1 MTFTGILFL
10 IIATVLT
17 AMFSIVFKIFHRKDI
32 DANQAIF
39 FNYLTAF
46 VLGVLFSLN
55 GEAVVNPLK
64 ADWLVD
70 VIILGFI
77 FMAGMVMLSASTRRV
92 GVAISTVCS
101 RASMVIPI
109 IVSYLLI
116 EGSAKPKWLL
126 ICLVLVAMT
135 LTIWTDKPEGGHK
148 YTLLDILAPVTVF
161 LMFGAS
167 NAYLKVLQHRVTVN
181 DTAAG
186 LSEQVINSEISLVT
200 ASVFFVAMIM
210 CIYSFFKKGEDGKRS
225 PLLLKNVV
233 GGVVLGFVNYFCT
246 YTLMLS
252 MKTIDSSFLFPVHNI
267 GIVAIGAIVGW
278 LAFNEKLRPH
288 QVVGIVLAAVSIALL
303 CI

>member
-46 VLGVLFSLN
+46 VLGVLFSL
-55 GEAVVNPLK
+55 GGGVVVNPLK

-109 IVSYLLI
+109 IVSYMFI

-135 LTIWTDKPEGGHK
+135 LTIWSDKPEGGHK
-148 YTLLDILAPVTVF
+148 YSLLDILAPVTVF

-167 NAYLKVLQHRVTVN
+167 NSYLKVLQHRVTVN

-200 ASVFFVAMIM
+200 ASVFFVAMLM
-210 CIYSFFKKGEDGKRS
+210 CIFSFFKKSEDGKRS
-225 PLLLKNVV
+225 PLLLKNVM

-278 LAFNEKLRPH
+278 LAFNEKLKPH
-288 QVVGIVLAAVSIALL
+288 QVLGIVLAAVSIALL

>member
-1 MTFTGILFL
+1 MTLTGILFL
-10 IIATVLT
+10 IIATILT

-135 LTIWTDKPEGGHK
+135 LTIWTDKPQGGHK

-200 ASVFFVAMIM
+200 ASVFFVAMLT
-210 CIYSFFKKGEDGKRS
+210 CIYSFFKKGSDGKRS
-225 PLLLKNVV
+225 PLLLKNVI

-288 QVVGIVLAAVSIALL
+288 QILGIVLAAVSIALL

>member
-1 MTFTGILFL
+1 MSFTGILFL
-10 IIATVLT
+10 IIATILT

-148 YTLLDILAPVTVF
+148 YTLLDILAPLTVF

-225 PLLLKNVV
+225 PLLLKNVT

>member
-55 GEAVVNPLK
+55 GGAVVNPLK
-64 ADWLVD
+64 ADWLID

-77 FMAGMVMLSASTRRV
+77 FMSGMVMLSASTRRV

-109 IVSYLLI
+109 IVSYMFI

-126 ICLVLVAMT
+126 IVLVLVAMT
-135 LTIWTDKPEGGHK
+135 LTIWTDKPESGHK
-148 YTLLDILAPVTVF
+148 FTLLDILAPVTVF

-200 ASVFFVAMIM
+200 ASVFFVAMLM
-210 CIYSFFKKGEDGKRS
+210 CLFSFFKKGQDGKRS
-225 PLLLKNVV
+225 PLLLKNVT

-278 LAFNEKLRPH
+278 LAFNEKLKPH
-288 QVVGIVLAAVSIALL
+288 QVLGIVLAAVSIALL

>member
-17 AMFSIVFKIFHRKDI
+17 AMFSIVFKIFHKKDI

-46 VLGVLFSLN
+46 VLGVLFSLR
-55 GEAVVNPLK
+55 GGAVVNPLK
-64 ADWLVD
+64 ADWLID

-109 IVSYLLI
+109 IVSYMFI

-135 LTIWTDKPEGGHK
+135 LTIWTDKPESGHK
-148 YTLLDILAPVTVF
+148 FTLLDILAPITVF

-200 ASVFFVAMIM
+200 ASVFFVAMLM
-210 CIYSFFKKGEDGKRS
+210 CIFSFFKKGQNGKRS
-225 PLLLKNVV
+225 PLLLKNVT

-278 LAFNEKLRPH
+278 LAFNEKLKPH
-288 QVVGIVLAAVSIALL
+288 QVLGIVLAAVSIALL

>member
-1 MTFTGILFL
+1 MSITGIIFL

-46 VLGVLFSLN
+46 ILGVLFSLN

-161 LMFGAS
+161 LTFGAS
-167 NAYLKVLQHRVTVN
+167 NSYLKVLQHRVTVN

-210 CIYSFFKKGEDGKRS
+210 CIYSFFKKGPDGKRS
-225 PLLLKNVV
+225 PLLLKNVT

>member
-1 MTFTGILFL
+1 MSITGIIFL

-32 DANQAIF
+32 DADQAIF

-46 VLGVLFSLN
+46 VLGVLLSLH
-55 GEAVVNPLK
+55 GGAVVNPLK
-64 ADWLVD
+64 ADWLID
-70 VIILGFI
+70 VIILGVI

-126 ICLVLVAMT
+126 IGLVLVAMT
-135 LTIWTDKPEGGHK
+135 LTIWTDKPESGHK
-148 YTLLDILAPVTVF
+148 YTLLDILAPVTVY

-200 ASVFFVAMIM
+200 ASVFFVAMLT

-233 GGVVLGFVNYFCT
+233 GGVVLGLVNYFCT

-278 LAFNEKLRPH
+278 LAFDEKLRPH
-288 QVVGIVLAAVSIALL
+288 QILGIVLAAVSIALL

>member
-46 VLGVLFSLN
+46 ILGVMFSLQ
-55 GEAVVNPLK
+55 GGVVVNPLK

-167 NAYLKVLQHRVTVN
+167 NSYLKVLQHRVTVN

-200 ASVFFVAMIM
+200 ASVFFVAMLM
-210 CIYSFFKKGEDGKRS
+210 CIYSFFKKGPDGKRS
-225 PLLLKNVV
+225 PLLLKNVT

-288 QVVGIVLAAVSIALL
+288 QILGIVLAAVSIALL

>member
-17 AMFSIVFKIFHRKDI
+17 AMFSIVFKIFHKKDI

-46 VLGVLFSLN
+46 VLGVLFSLQ
-55 GEAVVNPLK
+55 GGAVVNPLK
-64 ADWLVD
+64 ADWLID

-109 IVSYLLI
+109 IVSYMFI

-135 LTIWTDKPEGGHK
+135 LTIWADKPQGGHK

-186 LSEQVINSEISLVT
+186 LSEQIINSEISLVT
-200 ASVFFVAMIM
+200 ASVFFVAMLM
-210 CIYSFFKKGEDGKRS
+210 CIFSFFKKGQDGKHS

-233 GGVVLGFVNYFCT
+233 GGIVLGFVNYFCT

-278 LAFNEKLRPH
+278 LAFNEKLKPH
-288 QVVGIVLAAVSIALL
+288 QVLGIVLAAVSIALL

>member
-1 MTFTGILFL
+1 MSITGIIFL

-32 DANQAIF
+32 DADQAIF

-46 VLGVLFSLN
+46 VLGVLLSLH
-55 GEAVVNPLK
+55 GGAVVNPLK
-64 ADWLVD
+64 ADWLID
-70 VIILGFI
+70 VIILGVI

-126 ICLVLVAMT
+126 IGLVLVAMT
-135 LTIWTDKPEGGHK
+135 LTIWTDKPESGHK
-148 YTLLDILAPVTVF
+148 YSLMDILAPITVF

-167 NAYLKVLQHRVTVN
+167 NSYLKVLQHRVTVN

-200 ASVFFVAMIM
+200 ASVFFVAMLT

-225 PLLLKNVV
+225 PLLLKNVI

-252 MKTIDSSFLFPVHNI
+252 MKTLDSSFLFPVHNI

-288 QVVGIVLAAVSIALL
+288 QILGIVLAAVSIALL

>member
-10 IIATVLT
+10 IIATILT

-55 GEAVVNPLK
+55 GEAVVNPFK

-210 CIYSFFKKGEDGKRS
+210 CIYSFFKKGPDGRRS
-225 PLLLKNVV
+225 PLLLKNVT

>member
-148 YTLLDILAPVTVF
+148 YTLLDILAPLTVF

-225 PLLLKNVV
+225 PLLLKNVT

>member
-17 AMFSIVFKIFHRKDI
+17 AMFSIVFKIFHHKDI

-46 VLGVLFSLN
+46 VLGVLFSLQ
-55 GEAVVNPLK
+55 GGAVVNPLK

-109 IVSYLLI
+109 IVSYMFI
-116 EGSAKPKWLL
+116 DGSDKPKWLL

-135 LTIWTDKPEGGHK
+135 LTIWTDKPESGHK

-167 NAYLKVLQHRVTVN
+167 NSYLKVLQHRVTVN

-200 ASVFFVAMIM
+200 ASVFFVAMLM
-210 CIYSFFKKGEDGKRS
+210 CIFSFFKKGSDGKRS

-233 GGVVLGFVNYFCT
+233 GGVILGFVNYFCT
-246 YTLMLS
+246 FTLMLS

-278 LAFNEKLRPH
+278 LAFNEKLKPH

>member
-46 VLGVLFSLN
+46 ILGVLFSLN

-161 LMFGAS
+161 LMFGVS

-200 ASVFFVAMIM
+200 ASVFFVAMLM
-210 CIYSFFKKGEDGKRS
+210 CIYSFFKKGPDGKRS

-288 QVVGIVLAAVSIALL
+288 QILGIVLAAVSIALL

>member
-46 VLGVLFSLN
+46 ILGVLFSLN

-109 IVSYLLI
+109 IVSYMFI

-135 LTIWTDKPEGGHK
+135 LTIWSDKPEGGHK
-148 YTLLDILAPVTVF
+148 YSLLDILAPVTVF

-167 NAYLKVLQHRVTVN
+167 NSYLKVLQHRVTVN

-200 ASVFFVAMIM
+200 ASVFFVAMLM
-210 CIYSFFKKGEDGKRS
+210 CIFSFFKKSEDGKRS
-225 PLLLKNVV
+225 PLLLKNVM

-278 LAFNEKLRPH
+278 LAFNEKLKPH

>member
-46 VLGVLFSLN
+46 VLGVLFSL
-55 GEAVVNPLK
+55 GGGVVVNPLK

-109 IVSYLLI
+109 IVSYMFI

-126 ICLVLVAMT
+126 IVLVLVAMT
-135 LTIWTDKPEGGHK
+135 LTIWTDKPESGHK
-148 YTLLDILAPVTVF
+148 FTLLDILAPVTVF

-167 NAYLKVLQHRVTVN
+167 NSYLKVLQHRVTVN

-200 ASVFFVAMIM
+200 ASVFFVAMLM
-210 CIYSFFKKGEDGKRS
+210 CIFSFFKKSEDGKRS
-225 PLLLKNVV
+225 PLLLKNVM

-278 LAFNEKLRPH
+278 LAFNEKLKPH

>member
-10 IIATVLT
+10 IIATILT

-210 CIYSFFKKGEDGKRS
+210 CIYSFFKKGPDGKRS
-225 PLLLKNVV
+225 PLLLKNVA

>member
-1 MTFTGILFL
+1 MSFTGILFL

-17 AMFSIVFKIFHRKDI
+17 AMFSIVFKIFHRKEI

-109 IVSYLLI
+109 IVSYMFI

-200 ASVFFVAMIM
+200 ASVFFIAMLM
-210 CIYSFFKKGEDGKRS
+210 CIFSFFKKGQDGKRS

-288 QVVGIVLAAVSIALL
+288 QVLGIVLAAVSIALL

>member
-32 DANQAIF
+32 DVDQAIF

-46 VLGVLFSLN
+46 VLGVLLSLH
-55 GEAVVNPLK
+55 GGAVVNPLK
-64 ADWLVD
+64 ADWLID
-70 VIILGFI
+70 VIILGVI
-77 FMAGMVMLSASTRRV
+77 FMAGMVMLSDSTRRV

-126 ICLVLVAMT
+126 IGLVLVAMT
-135 LTIWTDKPEGGHK
+135 LTIWTDKPESGHK

-200 ASVFFVAMIM
+200 ASVFFVAMLT
-210 CIYSFFKKGEDGKRS
+210 CIYSFFKKGGDGKRS

-288 QVVGIVLAAVSIALL
+288 QILGIVLAAVSIALL

>member
-1 MTFTGILFL
+1 MSITGIIFL

-46 VLGVLFSLN
+46 ILGVLFSLN

-200 ASVFFVAMIM
+200 ASVFFVAMLM
-210 CIYSFFKKGEDGKRS
+210 CIYSFFKKGPDGKRS

-288 QVVGIVLAAVSIALL
+288 QILGIVLAAVSIALL

>member
-46 VLGVLFSLN
+46 ILGVLFSLN

-126 ICLVLVAMT
+126 IVLVLVAMT

-288 QVVGIVLAAVSIALL
+288 QILGIILAAVSIALL

>member
-1 MTFTGILFL
+1 MSITGIIFL

-17 AMFSIVFKIFHRKDI
+17 AMFSIVFKIFYRKDI

-46 VLGVLFSLN
+46 ILGVLFSLN

-161 LMFGAS
+161 LTFGAS
-167 NAYLKVLQHRVTVN
+167 NSYLKVLQHRVTVN

-210 CIYSFFKKGEDGKRS
+210 CIYSFFKKGPDGKRS
-225 PLLLKNVV
+225 PLLLKNVT

>member
-1 MTFTGILFL
+1 MSFTGILFL

-17 AMFSIVFKIFHRKDI
+17 AMFSIVFKIFHRQNI

-109 IVSYLLI
+109 IVSYMFI

-161 LMFGAS
+161 IMFGAS
-167 NAYLKVLQHRVTVN
+167 NSYLKVLQHRVTVN

-200 ASVFFVAMIM
+200 ASVFFIAMLM
-210 CIYSFFKKGEDGKRS
+210 CIFSFFKKGQDGKRS

-288 QVVGIVLAAVSIALL
+288 QVLGIVLAAVSIALL

>member
-10 IIATVLT
+10 IIATILT

-46 VLGVLFSLN
+46 ILGVLFSLN

-116 EGSAKPKWLL
+116 EG
-126 ICLVLVAMT
+126 I
-135 LTIWTDKPEGGHK
+135 
-148 YTLLDILAPVTVF
+148 
-161 LMFGAS
+161 
-167 NAYLKVLQHRVTVN
+167 R
-181 DTAAG
+181 
-186 LSEQVINSEISLVT
+186 
-200 ASVFFVAMIM
+200 
-210 CIYSFFKKGEDGKRS
+210 
-225 PLLLKNVV
+225 PL
-233 GGVVLGFVNYFCT
+233 
-246 YTLMLS
+246 
-252 MKTIDSSFLFPVHNI
+252 
-267 GIVAIGAIVGW
+267 
-278 LAFNEKLRPH
+278 
-288 QVVGIVLAAVSIALL
+288 
-303 CI
+303 

>member
-1 MTFTGILFL
+1 MSITGIIFL

-32 DANQAIF
+32 DADQAIF

-46 VLGVLFSLN
+46 VLGVLLSLH
-55 GEAVVNPLK
+55 GGAVVNPLK
-64 ADWLVD
+64 ADWLID
-70 VIILGFI
+70 VIILGVI

-126 ICLVLVAMT
+126 IGLVLVAMT
-135 LTIWTDKPEGGHK
+135 LTIWTDKPESGHK

-200 ASVFFVAMIM
+200 ASVFFVAMLT

-233 GGVVLGFVNYFCT
+233 GGVVLGLVNYFCT

-278 LAFNEKLRPH
+278 LAFDEKLRPH
-288 QVVGIVLAAVSIALL
+288 QILGIVLAAVSIALL

>member
-46 VLGVLFSLN
+46 ILGVLFSLN

-200 ASVFFVAMIM
+200 ASVFFVAMLM
-210 CIYSFFKKGEDGKRS
+210 CIYSFFKKGPDGKRS

-288 QVVGIVLAAVSIALL
+288 QILGIVLAAVSIALL

>member
-46 VLGVLFSLN
+46 VLGVLFSL
-55 GEAVVNPLK
+55 GGGVVVNPLK

-109 IVSYLLI
+109 IVSYMFI

-135 LTIWTDKPEGGHK
+135 LTIWSDKPEGGHK

-167 NAYLKVLQHRVTVN
+167 NSYLKVLQHRVTVN

-200 ASVFFVAMIM
+200 ASVFFVAMLM
-210 CIYSFFKKGEDGKRS
+210 CIFSFFKKSEDGKRS
-225 PLLLKNVV
+225 PLLLKNVM

-278 LAFNEKLRPH
+278 LAFNEKLKPH

>member
-10 IIATVLT
+10 IIATILT

-225 PLLLKNVV
+225 PLLLKNVA

>member
-1 MTFTGILFL
+1 MSFTGILFL
-10 IIATVLT
+10 IIATILT

-55 GEAVVNPLK
+55 GGAVVNPLK
-64 ADWLVD
+64 ADWLID

-101 RASMVIPI
+101 RASMVIPF

-116 EGSAKPKWLL
+116 DGSARPKWLL

-135 LTIWTDKPEGGHK
+135 LTIWTDKPESGHK

-186 LSEQVINSEISLVT
+186 LSGQVINSEISLVT
-200 ASVFFVAMIM
+200 ASVFFVAMLM
-210 CIYSFFKKGEDGKRS
+210 CIYSFFKKGPDGRRS
-225 PLLLKNVV
+225 PLLLKNVI

-288 QVVGIVLAAVSIALL
+288 QILGIVLTAVSIAWL
-303 CI
+303 CL

>member
-1 MTFTGILFL
+1 MSFTGILFL
-10 IIATVLT
+10 IIATILT
-17 AMFSIVFKIFHRKDI
+17 AMFSIVFKIFHRKNI

-55 GEAVVNPLK
+55 GGAVVNPLK
-64 ADWLVD
+64 ADWLID

-116 EGSAKPKWLL
+116 DGSARPKWLL

-135 LTIWTDKPEGGHK
+135 LTIWTDKPESGHK

-186 LSEQVINSEISLVT
+186 LSGQVINSEISLVT
-200 ASVFFVAMIM
+200 ASVFFVAMLM
-210 CIYSFFKKGEDGKRS
+210 CIYSFFKKGPDGRRS
-225 PLLLKNVV
+225 PLLLKNVI

-288 QVVGIVLAAVSIALL
+288 QILGIVLAAVSIALL